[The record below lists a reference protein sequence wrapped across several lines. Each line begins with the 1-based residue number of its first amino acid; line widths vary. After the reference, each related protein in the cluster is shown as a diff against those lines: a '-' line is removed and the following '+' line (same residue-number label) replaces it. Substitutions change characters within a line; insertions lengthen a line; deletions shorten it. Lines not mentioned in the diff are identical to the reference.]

1 MFTSLPIK
9 IRALKVNFFFAYMPR
24 IPYNKP
30 ALTYTQQLQQLKN
43 RGLIVENDNKA
54 LHLLENLSYYR
65 LSAYWYPMLANPKT
79 AHRFKPNSSFNRSF
93 KLYCF
98 DREFRK
104 LISSEIEKIEI
115 SIRAKMI
122 YVLSHSHGAFWFL
135 DNTLF
140 TNRKSLSRSISKLRS
155 ERDRSD
161 EEFIKAFNRKYSDP
175 LPPSWMILEI
185 SSLGNLSSIYK
196 NLNPIRAKR
205 DIANYYGLDD
215 STFESWI
222 HTLTYVRN
230 VCAHHSR
237 LWNKRMSIQPQIP
250 LTPANDFILIHS
262 LPNPNSTG
270 RPWRINDR
278 SYFVLS
284 MILYLLNT
292 INPNHTFKNK
302 LNKLFKKHPYVDKKA
317 LGFPE
322 NWENEPIWDWN
333 NLKEQTIIE
342 QFIDCFKK
350 IRK

>member
-1 MFTSLPIK
+1 
-9 IRALKVNFFFAYMPR
+9 MPR
-24 IPYNKP
+24 VPYNKP
-30 ALTYTQQLQQLKN
+30 ALTYTQQLQQLKD
-43 RGLIVENDNKA
+43 RGLIVENDTKA

-65 LSAYWYPMLANPKT
+65 LSAYWYPMLSTPKNG
-79 AHRFKPNSSFNRSF
+79 HRFKPNSSFDRSF

-104 LISSEIEKIEI
+104 LISSEIEKIEV

-122 YVLSHSHGAFWFL
+122 YILSHNHGAFWYS
-135 DNTLF
+135 NRALF
-140 TNRKSLSRSISKLRS
+140 SNNNSFRNSIRKLTA

-161 EEFIKAFNRKYSDP
+161 EEFIKAFSRNYSDP

-196 NLNPIRAKR
+196 NLKPNRDKR

-250 LTPANDFILIHS
+250 LTPSNDFINIHN
-262 LPNPNSTG
+262 LPNPDPAG
-270 RPWRINDR
+270 PPWRINDR
-278 SYFVLS
+278 AYFVLS

-292 INPNHTFKNK
+292 INPNHTFKQR
-302 LNKLFKKHPYVDKKA
+302 LNHLFKSHPYVDKKA

-322 NWENEPIWDWN
+322 NWETEPIWNWN
-333 NLKEQTIIE
+333 NLNEPTKLE
-342 QFIDCFKK
+342 QFIECLKGLFK
-350 IRK
+350 